1 MEQGSAGATVRNR
14 RRLALPALLL
24 GSFMGVLDPFVVTV
38 ALPAI
43 RSDLGAT
50 AAQTQWMVAAYGT
63 AYAVGLVVGGRLGDR
78 CGRRR
83 LFLVGMSA
91 YAAASVAAGVA
102 PATGALIGARLAQGL
117 AAAAMLPQVLSI
129 IRATFPQPA
138 RDRAVGWYG
147 ATIGLGV
154 VCGPAF
160 GGLLVGADVAGL
172 GWRSVFLVN
181 LPLGAL
187 VVGAAALA
195 VPESRA
201 RERHRL
207 DLLGAVLGAVTLLAF
222 LVPISRGP
230 ETGWPWW
237 TVALLACSPALIAGF
252 LWYERR
258 LERLRRA
265 PIVPPR
271 LFSERRFATGIVAI
285 LLLYAAGAS
294 APLVFVLTYH
304 LQDGLGA
311 SPLQTGLVFAP
322 LGLGFAVA
330 SATAPR
336 SYRRFGRAVPITGSC
351 VVAAALGGIAAVAAL
366 APVAVQPVLVAA
378 LMLVAGTGQGLAT
391 NPLVALVL
399 AAAPDDA
406 VGVASGVLLT
416 TTQVGNSLGVTGIGA
431 VFFAVLRPD
440 APAATAHA
448 QALAWSAAL
457 LAVVTAAALVVIATL
472 ERRSSPSYLP
482 NSCTQ

>member
-1 MEQGSAGATVRNR
+1 
-14 RRLALPALLL
+14 
-24 GSFMGVLDPFVVTV
+24 
-38 ALPAI
+38 
-43 RSDLGAT
+43 
-50 AAQTQWMVAAYGT
+50 
-63 AYAVGLVVGGRLGDR
+63 
-78 CGRRR
+78 
-83 LFLVGMSA
+83 
-91 YAAASVAAGVA
+91 
-102 PATGALIGARLAQGL
+102 
-117 AAAAMLPQVLSI
+117 
-129 IRATFPQPA
+129 
-138 RDRAVGWYG
+138 
-147 ATIGLGV
+147 
-154 VCGPAF
+154 
-160 GGLLVGADVAGL
+160 
-172 GWRSVFLVN
+172 
-181 LPLGAL
+181 
-187 VVGAAALA
+187 
-195 VPESRA
+195 
-201 RERHRL
+201 
-207 DLLGAVLGAVTLLAF
+207 
-222 LVPISRGP
+222 VPISRGP

-237 TVALLACSPALIAGF
+237 IVTPLACSPALIAGF

-265 PIVPPR
+265 PIVPPG

-285 LLLYAAGAS
+285 LLLYAAGAN
-294 APLVFVLTYH
+294 APLVFVLTHH

-351 VVAAALGGIAAVAAL
+351 IVAAALGGIAAVAAV

-416 TTQVGNSLGVTGIGA
+416 TTQVGNGLGVTGIGA

-448 QALAWSAAL
+448 QALAWSSAL
-457 LAVVTAAALVVIATL
+457 LAVVTVAALVVVATP